1 MQLQISSGNEAP
13 IYQQIV
19 NQIKYL
25 VASGQ
30 MGPGD
35 ELTPIRA
42 LAAQVVVNPNTVARA
57 YMELER
63 EGVVVKRHGAGTFV
77 ADRPPS
83 FSKRQQRKVLI
94 ERVDSLLA
102 EAVQM
107 GVGLDAVVA
116 LVRERSARMP
126 SL

>member
-1 MQLQISSGNEAP
+1 MHLQISSGNEAP

-19 NQIKYL
+19 NQVKYL

-42 LAAQVVVNPNTVARA
+42 LAAQIVVNPNTVARA

-63 EGVVVKRHGAGTFV
+63 EGVIVKRHGAGTFV

-83 FSKRQQRKVLI
+83 FSKRRQRTILI
-94 ERVDSLLA
+94 ERVDSLLT
-102 EAVQM
+102 ESRQM
-107 GVGLDAVVA
+107 GVALEDVVA
-116 LVRERSARMP
+116 LVRERSARMR